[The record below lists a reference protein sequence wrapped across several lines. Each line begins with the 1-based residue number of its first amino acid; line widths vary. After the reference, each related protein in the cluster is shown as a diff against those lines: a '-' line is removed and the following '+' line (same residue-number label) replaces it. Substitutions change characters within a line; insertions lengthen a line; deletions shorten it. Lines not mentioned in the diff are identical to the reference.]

1 MPETLREPCL
11 SSQRTLGSS
20 LGRDEAPP
28 SSEVAETLGWSCVT
42 LDGSPL
48 GVRAHRWGWNPG
60 QSCLQSFVT
69 EPLPQAGKITEQ
81 RSVNAE
87 LPPLLNQASCSACLL
102 PQWRWCLLD
111 RWSPLS
117 LPEFS
122 QDSECSL
129 LYARV
134 LDTARCAQCK
144 PTNSLTSTRDDK
156 VSKQYTGL

>member
-1 MPETLREPCL
+1 MPETLREPGL

-48 GVRAHRWGWNPG
+48 GVRAHGWGWNPG

-69 EPLPQAGKITEQ
+69 EPLPRAGKITEQ
-81 RSVNAE
+81 RRVNAE
-87 LPPLLNQASCSACLL
+87 LPPLLNQGSCSACL
-102 PQWRWCLLD
+102 R
-111 RWSPLS
+111 SPLS

-129 LYARV
+129 LYAGV
-134 LDTARCAQCK
+134 LDTAGCAQCK